1 MNNRFFISYRINM
14 KYNFVFATFAAIL
27 TLALASCNDGKTYA
41 ELLENEDHYVNNFLA
56 DNIVINEIPA
66 DTVFITG
73 EDAPYYRLDE
83 EGDLYMQVI
92 NPGTPGNKVK
102 DDELI
107 YFRYTRYNLS
117 YYDGE
122 LNYGG
127 GNDDDMSLSNTSF
140 RFGNYSLQSSS
151 KWGTG
156 IQQPLVYLPIDCQVN
171 LIVKSQYGFS
181 SEMADVMPYLFKLR
195 YYRPRI

>member
-1 MNNRFFISYRINM
+1 M

-92 NPGTPGNKVK
+92 NPGTPGNKAK

>member
-1 MNNRFFISYRINM
+1 MKTFNIIS
-14 KYNFVFATFAAIL
+14 
-27 TLALASCNDGKTYA
+27 LALSLAVAAVMSSCNDGKTYA

-66 DTVFITG
+66 DSVFETG
-73 EDAPYYRLDE
+73 ENAPYYRIDE

-92 NPGTPGNKVK
+92 DAGTPGNMVK

-117 YYDGE
+117 YYDGK

-127 GNDDDMSLSNTSF
+127 GNEDDMSLSNTSF
-140 RFGNYSLQSSS
+140 RYDNYSLTSSS
-151 KWGTG
+151 QWGSG
-156 IQQPLVYLPIDCQVN
+156 IQRPLSMLPVDCQVN
-171 LIVKSQYGFS
+171 LVVKSQYGFT
-181 SEMADVMPYLFKLR
+181 SEMAEVMPYLFKLR
-195 YYRPRI
+195 YYRPEI

>member
-1 MNNRFFISYRINM
+1 M
-14 KYNFVFATFAAIL
+14 KYTFVFATFAAIL

>member
-1 MNNRFFISYRINM
+1 MKTYNIISL
-14 KYNFVFATFAAIL
+14 V
-27 TLALASCNDGKTYA
+27 LALAVAALMSSCNDGKTYA

-66 DTVFITG
+66 DSVFETG
-73 EDAPYYRLDE
+73 ENAPYYRIDE

-92 NPGTPGNKVK
+92 NAGTPGNMVK

-127 GNDDDMSLSNTSF
+127 GNEDDMSLSNTSF
-140 RFGNYSLQSSS
+140 RYNNYSLTSSS
-151 KWGTG
+151 QWGAG
-156 IQQPLVYLPIDCQVN
+156 IQRPLSMLPVDCQVN
-171 LIVKSQYGFS
+171 LVVKSQYGFT
-181 SEMADVMPYLFKLR
+181 SEMAEVMPYLFKLR
-195 YYRPRI
+195 YYRPEI